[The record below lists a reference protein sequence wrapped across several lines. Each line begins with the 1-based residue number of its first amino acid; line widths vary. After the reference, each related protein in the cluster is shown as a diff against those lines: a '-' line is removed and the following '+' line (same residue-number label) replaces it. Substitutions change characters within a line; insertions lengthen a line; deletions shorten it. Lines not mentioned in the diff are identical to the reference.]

1 MGAPVCNINPK
12 NPVPTSLTPNLPAIP
27 LATNDLASIVAALN
41 AIRQWIQ
48 QFSNS
53 IPQSN
58 VNFNFNPDN
67 PGNINNYYQNGGGGG
82 PNPGAAGDFS
92 EVTASR
98 VTTDQQI
105 YDPNDPTGQ
114 TYVTVS
120 QITGL
125 KFTNKL
131 GQTVVWQQTP

>member
-67 PGNINNYYQNGGGGG
+67 PGNTNNYYNNGGGS
-82 PNPGAAGDFS
+82 AAGDFS

-131 GQTVVWQQTP
+131 GQTVVWKQTP